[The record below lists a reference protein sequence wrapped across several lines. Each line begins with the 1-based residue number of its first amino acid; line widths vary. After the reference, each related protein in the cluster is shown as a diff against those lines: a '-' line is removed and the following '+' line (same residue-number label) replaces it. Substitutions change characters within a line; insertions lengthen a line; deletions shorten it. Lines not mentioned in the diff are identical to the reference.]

1 MEVSHHATVLRV
13 DSPCNFVL
21 PAEYIDSSQP
31 RCIERFGI
39 DDARELIHQAYQRP
53 GEGEFQLLIIQT
65 EFITNEAQNALLK
78 VLEEPPSSTKFL
90 FVLPHD
96 HFLLPTLASRLFE
109 TADEGAGAVK
119 KANEDFEQFC
129 SLAYGERIAT
139 IEQKTKKNDLDWQRS
154 IKRGL
159 TDHLTASK
167 MYRQSAELEYVAR
180 LLLTRGASN
189 KMLLEQAAL
198 TLPVS

>member
-1 MEVSHHATVLRV
+1 MEVSHHATILRV
-13 DSPCNFVL
+13 DSPCAFAL
-21 PAEYIDSSQP
+21 PAEYSDSSQIL
-31 RCIERFGI
+31 CVDRFGI

-53 GEGEFQLLIIQT
+53 GEGEFQLLIVQT

-78 VLEEPPSSTKFL
+78 VLEEPPISTKFL
-90 FVLPHD
+90 FVLPYD
-96 HFLLPTLASRLFE
+96 HFLLPTLASRFFE
-109 TADEGAGAVK
+109 LASGDEKEASRV
-119 KANEDFEQFC
+119 NQDFRQFL
-129 SLAYGERIAT
+129 SLAYGERIT
-139 IEQKTKKNDLDWQRS
+139 MIEQKTKKNDLDWQRS

-159 TDHLTASK
+159 ADHLTASK

-198 TLPVS
+198 TLSVS